1 MVAYNF
7 QKQFVDLIERGIKT
21 QTIRQTA
28 RAKPGDALQLYVD
41 QRTKNCKKITDAVCT
56 ATYPVKIHKDRVEFM
71 TGQCHSLRDP
81 DDLAR
86 FAKAD
91 GFVGY
96 MEMADFFREKYGSLP
111 FEGFVIYWRIKE

>member
-91 GFVGY
+91 GF
-96 MEMADFFREKYGSLP
+96 FFWSDLTLFFEVNYQLP
-111 FEGFVIYWRIKE
+111 FSGHVIEWRLQP